1 MFSKLT
7 FRNFIMLTSVIV
19 KRIHSPHHFVVLFF
33 RFIISLLFTNATLLF
48 KLCVNKNADYVG
60 EFLF

>member
-7 FRNFIMLTSVIV
+7 LLNFIMLTSVIV
-19 KRIHSPHHFVVLFF
+19 KWIHSLHHFVMLFF
-33 RFIISLLFTNATLLF
+33 GSIISLLFTNAALLF
-48 KLCVNKNADYVG
+48 KLCVNKHADYVG